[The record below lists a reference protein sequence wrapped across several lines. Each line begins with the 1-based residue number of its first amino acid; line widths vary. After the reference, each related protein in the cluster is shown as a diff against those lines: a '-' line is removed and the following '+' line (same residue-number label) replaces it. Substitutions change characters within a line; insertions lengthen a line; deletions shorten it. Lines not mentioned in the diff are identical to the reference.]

1 MEKCTYTRV
10 SDYLKRE
17 FVDFREFAE
26 RTRRRHCKES
36 EKASR
41 TSANKVNRMV
51 VDVNSQVDLSF
62 SVTNFLCL
70 SKFVQYFCSVVFCY
84 LTTSMKQGKK

>member
-41 TSANKVNRMV
+41 TSTNKVNRMV

-70 SKFVQYFCSVVFCY
+70 CNIFVLLYFAILQY
-84 LTTSMKQGKK
+84 L